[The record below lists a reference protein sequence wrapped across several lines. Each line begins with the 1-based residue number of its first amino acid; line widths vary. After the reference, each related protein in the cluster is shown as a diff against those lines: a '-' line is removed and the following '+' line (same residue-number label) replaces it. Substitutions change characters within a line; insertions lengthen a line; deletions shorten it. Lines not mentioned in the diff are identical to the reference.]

1 MGIANYFRTV
11 SRAQLIRDGLMK
23 TGRMDKIWKAEGKG
37 WASFLNSPK
46 SGIGGSN
53 FAMDLVEIK
62 IRKGLGNE
70 EYN

>member
-1 MGIANYFRTV
+1 M
-11 SRAQLIRDGLMK
+11 
-23 TGRMDKIWKAEGKG
+23 EGGGTRLGK
-37 WASFLNSPK
+37 FLNSPK

-53 FAMDLVEIK
+53 FEMDLVEIK

>member
-1 MGIANYFRTV
+1 M
-11 SRAQLIRDGLMK
+11 
-23 TGRMDKIWKAEGKG
+23 EGGGKRLG
-37 WASFLNSPK
+37 KFLNSPK

-53 FAMDLVEIK
+53 FEMDLVEIK